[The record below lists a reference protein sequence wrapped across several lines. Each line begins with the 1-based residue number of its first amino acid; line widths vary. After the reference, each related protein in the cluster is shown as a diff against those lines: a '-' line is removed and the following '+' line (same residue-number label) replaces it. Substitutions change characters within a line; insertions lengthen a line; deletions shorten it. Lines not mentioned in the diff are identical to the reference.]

1 MKKTL
6 SLCILAFVMVWAL
19 ALPLSAFTGKLAAS
33 GFYGIGSAPGAAV
46 TPGADGQTVTVI
58 PADVNADGQPE
69 TFYAR
74 SDMLTYT
81 YTGAVPGTRYSV
93 LLCSKHPAE
102 GGQVFYA
109 DQVTAVAETLIFS
122 VRPVLPQASTPLF
135 LYLSCDAPGK
145 TPVLIP
151 LAYAAHGVYG
161 TDAFTTG
168 DVNADGVWN
177 SLDAL
182 LALQI
187 GAETYSPT
195 PYEQFAANVNG
206 DTVINST
213 DALRILQY
221 GAGLITSW
229 D

>member
-19 ALPLSAFTGKLAAS
+19 ALPLSAFTGRLAAS

-81 YTGAVPGTRYSV
+81 YAGAVPGARYSV

-109 DQVTAVAETLIFS
+109 DQVTAAAETLIFS

-145 TPVLIP
+145 NPGAHSPGLRRTRGIRNRCIYHRRRQCRRRVE
-151 LAYAAHGVYG
+151 LAGRIAGS
-161 TDAFTTG
+161 
-168 DVNADGVWN
+168 ADRG
-177 SLDAL
+177 
-182 LALQI
+182 
-187 GAETYSPT
+187 
-195 PYEQFAANVNG
+195 
-206 DTVINST
+206 
-213 DALRILQY
+213 
-221 GAGLITSW
+221 
-229 D
+229 